1 MSRISEITR
10 PPRNIVDQLE
20 SLPSATVHEVLG
32 KKGALDSRIKPIDKE
47 MKICGPAMTVRCH
60 VGDNLTLHY
69 AISKA
74 KEGDVLVVDAGGYE
88 EEGLW
93 GEITTMAAL
102 QRGINGLVIDGG
114 VRDTERIVELG
125 FPVFSRSVSIKG
137 TVKETLGDINTSI
150 NCGGTLVNPGDA
162 ILGDRD
168 GVVVIPKDKIDE
180 VYEKGQNKE
189 KKEKEIIEEIAK
201 GKLTIDLL
209 GFRDIIEGKLGE
221 D

>member
-10 PPRNIVDQLE
+10 PPRNIVDQLK
-20 SLPSATVHEVLG
+20 SLPSAIVHEVLG

-102 QRGINGLVIDGG
+102 QRGISGLVIDGG

-209 GFRDIIEGKLGE
+209 GFRDIIEGKLGK

>member
-10 PPRNIVDQLE
+10 PPRNIVDQLK

-102 QRGINGLVIDGG
+102 QRGISGLVIDGG

-150 NCGGTLVNPGDA
+150 NCAGTLVNPGDA

-209 GFRDIIEGKLGE
+209 GFRDIIEGKLGK